1 MQGML
6 TSKEAAARLGV
17 KVSTVYVYVSRGL
30 LESHRSE
37 DGRRS
42 LFAVEDVERLA
53 QRGRGGRGVES
64 RMAVVNTAI
73 TELRPDGPHYR
84 GRPAVELAADSTP
97 EQVAELLWNTDEPG
111 VWTPA
116 QLGPA
121 PTLAPHDLMLW
132 RVIMAGAADP
142 LRSDLRPR
150 SVVRAARRL
159 ISTLADGPDTTTAT
173 RGADGAD
180 PTGARSDGASSGDAD
195 PAGAPPVDRLADR
208 MAAQLCGASP
218 DPAVV
223 DAVRVAMI
231 VLADHELATSTLAVR
246 VAASTRADLY
256 DAILAGLGTLA
267 GPLHGSAARHVVG
280 LLRTAIERGAA
291 AALDEAF
298 RDQGLVLGFG
308 HGAYPDGDPRCDA
321 LLHAMRA
328 TGPSPALA
336 AVVAVLEL
344 ARDAELPPPN
354 IDLAVGALA
363 LCADIE
369 PAAIG
374 SLFAVARCSGW
385 VAHYLEE
392 LEELPLRFR
401 ARAVHVTSR

>member
-53 QRGRGGRGVES
+53 RRGRGGRGVES

-84 GRPAVELAADSTP
+84 GRPAVELAAHWTP
-97 EQVAELLWNTDEPG
+97 EQVAELLWDSEEPG
-111 VWTPA
+111 VWAPVPLGATPS
-116 QLGPA
+116 
-121 PTLAPHDLMLW
+121 LAPHDLMLW
-132 RVIMAGAADP
+132 RVVMAGAADP

-159 ISTLADGPDTTTAT
+159 ISTLAAGTDSPVGPRSAPPPPDSPNDRVPADDGPI
-173 RGADGAD
+173 
-180 PTGARSDGASSGDAD
+180 DAL
-195 PAGAPPVDRLADR
+195 APR
-208 MAAQLCGASP
+208 MAAALCGPSP

-223 DAVRVAMI
+223 EAVRVAMV

-256 DAILAGLGTLA
+256 DAMLAGLGTLA
-267 GPLHGSAARHVVG
+267 GPLHGSAARHVVT
-280 LLRTAIERGAA
+280 LLRSAIERGAP

-308 HGAYPDGDPRCDA
+308 HGAYPEGDPRCTA
-321 LLHAMRA
+321 L
-328 TGPSPALA
+328 LA
-336 AVVAVLEL
+336 AVRGLGPSAALDAVDAVVQL
-344 ARDAELPPPN
+344 AADAELPPPN

-363 LCADIE
+363 VCTDID

>member
-1 MQGML
+1 ML

-42 LFAVEDVERLA
+42 LFAVEDVEHLA
-53 QRGRGGRGVES
+53 RRGRGGRGVES

-111 VWTPA
+111 VWAPA

-159 ISTLADGPDTTTAT
+159 ITTLAGTGEPVADDT
-173 RGADGAD
+173 GADEPG
-180 PTGARSDGASSGDAD
+180 SDEPGSDE
-195 PAGAPPVDRLADR
+195 PVRGLSHR
-208 MAAQLCGASP
+208 MAVSLCGPSP
-218 DPAVV
+218 DPGLVE
-223 DAVRVAMI
+223 AVRVAMV

-256 DAILAGLGTLA
+256 DAMLAGLGTLA
-267 GPLHGSAARHVVG
+267 GPLHGSAARHVVA
-280 LLRTAIERGAA
+280 LLRAAIDRGAP

-308 HGAYPDGDPRCDA
+308 HGAYPQGDPRCTA
-321 LLHAMRA
+321 L
-328 TGPSPALA
+328 LA
-336 AVVAVLEL
+336 AVRALGPSDAMDAVDAVLGL
-344 ARDAELPPPN
+344 AGEAELPPPN

-363 LCADIE
+363 VCAEID

-392 LEELPLRFR
+392 LDELPLRFR

>member
-53 QRGRGGRGVES
+53 RRGRGGRGVES

-84 GRPAVELAADSTP
+84 GRPAVALAADSTP

-159 ISTLADGPDTTTAT
+159 ITTLAGSGEP
-173 RGADGAD
+173 GADEPG
-180 PTGARSDGASSGDAD
+180 SDEPGSDEPGSDE
-195 PAGAPPVDRLADR
+195 PALGLSHR
-208 MAAQLCGASP
+208 MAESLCGPSP
-218 DPAVV
+218 ERAVIE
-223 DAVRVAMI
+223 AVRVAMV

-256 DAILAGLGTLA
+256 DAMLAGLGTLA
-267 GPLHGSAARHVVG
+267 GPLHGSAARHVVA
-280 LLRTAIERGAA
+280 LLRAAIDRGAP

-308 HGAYPDGDPRCDA
+308 HGAYPQGDPRCTA
-321 LLHAMRA
+321 L
-328 TGPSPALA
+328 LA
-336 AVVAVLEL
+336 AVRALGPSEAMDAVDSVL
-344 ARDAELPPPN
+344 ALAGEAELPPPN

-363 LCADIE
+363 ICAEID

-392 LEELPLRFR
+392 LREPPLRFR
-401 ARAVHVTSR
+401 ARAVHVTET